1 MVCAQTYRRTSDRIN
16 GEFSRLFGEGQH
28 GTGRGNKG
36 ATDDPFGQMNE
47 LMYLVVEGRLL
58 EWVKLE
64 SMRLDEWLTT
74 VKTWMVVQKKRAD
87 AVKKEQNKS
96 K

>member
-1 MVCAQTYRRTSDRIN
+1 
-16 GEFSRLFGEGQH
+16 
-28 GTGRGNKG
+28 
-36 ATDDPFGQMNE
+36 MNE